1 MSQRFL
7 KEIVPVDAKLRGRI
21 LSAMAAICVAPLT
34 AQGDTV
40 KPLEKDLKG
49 LWRYRIGDYRL
60 VYRPDR
66 DERLVTLMWFDCRGG
81 AYN

>member
-1 MSQRFL
+1 MSPRFL
-7 KEIVPVDAKLRGRI
+7 KEIVPVDARLRGRI
-21 LSAMAAICVAPLT
+21 LLAVAAICEAPLT

-66 DERLVTLMWFDCRGG
+66 DERRVTLMWFDSRGG
-81 AYN
+81 AYS